1 VRGQTQEEKIM
12 VKLIIGIKGT
22 GKTKT
27 LIQMVNS
34 ALETTGGNVVVLE
47 KGEKLRYDIKYQ
59 ARLVNTDEYYVN
71 DAQSLY
77 GFVAGLLASNHD
89 ITELFIDSALKICA
103 EDLPAFEKLV
113 EELDLLTVK
122 RETNVVITASM
133 PEENATDVI
142 KKYL

>member
-1 VRGQTQEEKIM
+1 M

-34 ALETTGGNVVVLE
+34 ALESTGGNVVVLE

-89 ITELFIDSALKICA
+89 VTELFIDSALKICS
-103 EDLPAFEKLV
+103 EDLPAFDKLV

-122 RETNVVITASM
+122 RDVNVTITASM

>member
-1 VRGQTQEEKIM
+1 MI
-12 VKLIIGIKGT
+12 KLIIGIKGT

-34 ALETTGGNVVVLE
+34 ALQTTGGNVVVLE

-89 ITELFIDSALKICA
+89 VTELFIDSALKICGN
-103 EDLPAFEKLV
+103 DLPAFEKLV
-113 EELDLLTVK
+113 EELDVLTVK
-122 RETNVVITASM
+122 RDVNVTITASM
-133 PEENATDVI
+133 PEEDATDVI

>member
-1 VRGQTQEEKIM
+1 M

-122 RETNVVITASM
+122 RDVNVTITASM
-133 PEENATDVI
+133 PEEDATDVI

>member
-1 VRGQTQEEKIM
+1 MI
-12 VKLIIGIKGT
+12 KLIIGIKGT

-34 ALETTGGNVVVLE
+34 ALQTTGGNVVVLE

-89 ITELFIDSALKICA
+89 ITELFIDSALKICGN
-103 EDLPAFEKLV
+103 DLPAFEKLV
-113 EELDLLTVK
+113 EELDILTVK
-122 RETNVVITASM
+122 REINVTITASM
-133 PEENATDVI
+133 PEEDATDVI

>member
-1 VRGQTQEEKIM
+1 M

-59 ARLVNTDEYYVN
+59 ARLVNTDEYYVS

-89 ITELFIDSALKICA
+89 ITELFIDSALKICNN
-103 EDLPAFEKLV
+103 DLPSFEKLV
-113 EELDLLTVK
+113 EELDVLTVK
-122 RETNVVITASM
+122 KEINVVMTASM
-133 PEENATDVI
+133 PEEDATDLI

>member
-1 VRGQTQEEKIM
+1 M

-113 EELDLLTVK
+113 EELDILTVK
-122 RETNVVITASM
+122 RDTNITITASM
-133 PEENATDVI
+133 PEESATDVI

>member
-1 VRGQTQEEKIM
+1 M

-103 EDLPAFEKLV
+103 EDLAAFEKLV

-133 PEENATDVI
+133 PEENATEVI

>member
-1 VRGQTQEEKIM
+1 M

-89 ITELFIDSALKICA
+89 VTELFIDSALKICSN
-103 EDLPAFEKLV
+103 DLPSFEKLV
-113 EELDLLTVK
+113 EELDVLTVK
-122 RETNVVITASM
+122 RDVNVTITASM
-133 PEENATDVI
+133 PEEDATDVI

>member
-1 VRGQTQEEKIM
+1 M

-59 ARLVNTDEYYVN
+59 ARLVNTDEYYVS

-89 ITELFIDSALKICA
+89 ITELFIDSALKICNN
-103 EDLPAFEKLV
+103 DLPSFEKLV
-113 EELDLLTVK
+113 EELDVLTVK
-122 RETNVVITASM
+122 KEINVVMTVSM
-133 PEENATDVI
+133 PEEEASDII
-142 KKYL
+142 KKYV

>member
-1 VRGQTQEEKIM
+1 M

-59 ARLVNTDEYYVN
+59 ARLVNTDEYYVS

>member
-1 VRGQTQEEKIM
+1 MI
-12 VKLIIGIKGT
+12 KLIIGIKGT

-34 ALETTGGNVVVLE
+34 ALQTTGGNVVVLE

-89 ITELFIDSALKICA
+89 VTELFIDSALKICNNDA
-103 EDLPAFEKLV
+103 AAFDKFVDQLNELV
-113 EELDLLTVK
+113 EKVNVKVTITSSIPVEEASETV
-122 RETNVVITASM
+122 
-133 PEENATDVI
+133 

>member
-1 VRGQTQEEKIM
+1 M

-89 ITELFIDSALKICA
+89 VTELFIDSALKICGN
-103 EDLPAFEKLV
+103 DLPSFEKLV
-113 EELDLLTVK
+113 EELDVLTVK
-122 RETNVVITASM
+122 RDVNVTITASM
-133 PEENATDVI
+133 PDEDATDVI

>member
-1 VRGQTQEEKIM
+1 M

-59 ARLVNTDEYYVN
+59 ARLVNTDEYYVS

-89 ITELFIDSALKICA
+89 ITELFIDSALKICNN
-103 EDLPAFEKLV
+103 DLPSFEKLV
-113 EELDLLTVK
+113 EELDVLTVK
-122 RETNVVITASM
+122 KDINVVMTASM
-133 PEENATDVI
+133 PEENATDLI

>member
-1 VRGQTQEEKIM
+1 M

-89 ITELFIDSALKICA
+89 ITELFIDSALKICNN
-103 EDLPAFEKLV
+103 DLPSFEKLV
-113 EELDLLTVK
+113 EELDVLTVK
-122 RETNVVITASM
+122 KEINVVMTASM
-133 PEENATDVI
+133 PEEDATDVI

>member
-1 VRGQTQEEKIM
+1 M

-34 ALETTGGNVVVLE
+34 ALQTTGGNVVVLE

-89 ITELFIDSALKICA
+89 VTELFIDSALKICA

-113 EELDLLTVK
+113 EELDILTVK
-122 RETNVVITASM
+122 RDVNITITASM

>member
-1 VRGQTQEEKIM
+1 MI
-12 VKLIIGIKGT
+12 KLIIGIKGT

-89 ITELFIDSALKICA
+89 ITELYIDSALKICGN
-103 EDLPAFEKLV
+103 DLPSFEKLV
-113 EELDLLTVK
+113 EELDILTVK

-133 PEENATDVI
+133 PEEDATDII

>member
-1 VRGQTQEEKIM
+1 M

-89 ITELFIDSALKICA
+89 VTELFIDSALKICA

-113 EELDLLTVK
+113 EELDVLTVK
-122 RETNVVITASM
+122 RDVNITITASM

>member
-1 VRGQTQEEKIM
+1 M

-89 ITELFIDSALKICA
+89 VTELFIDSALKICA

-113 EELDLLTVK
+113 EELDVLTVK
-122 RETNVVITASM
+122 RDVNITITASM
-133 PEENATDVI
+133 PEESATDVI

>member
-1 VRGQTQEEKIM
+1 MI
-12 VKLIIGIKGT
+12 KLIIGIKGT

-34 ALETTGGNVVVLE
+34 ALQTTGGNVVVLE

-89 ITELFIDSALKICA
+89 VTELFIDSALKICC
-103 EDLPAFEKLV
+103 EDLAAFEKLV

-122 RETNVVITASM
+122 RDINITITASM

>member
-1 VRGQTQEEKIM
+1 M

-59 ARLVNTDEYYVN
+59 ARLVNTDEYYVS

-89 ITELFIDSALKICA
+89 ITELFIDSALKICNN
-103 EDLPAFEKLV
+103 DLPSFEKLV
-113 EELDLLTVK
+113 EELDVLTVK
-122 RETNVVITASM
+122 KDINVVMTASM
-133 PEENATDVI
+133 PEEDATDLI

>member
-1 VRGQTQEEKIM
+1 M

-59 ARLVNTDEYYVN
+59 ARLVNTDEYYVS

-89 ITELFIDSALKICA
+89 ITELFIDSALKICG

>member
-1 VRGQTQEEKIM
+1 M

-27 LIQMVNS
+27 LIQMVNL

-89 ITELFIDSALKICA
+89 ITELFIDSALKICND
-103 EDLPAFEKLV
+103 DLPSFEKLV
-113 EELDLLTVK
+113 EELDVLTVK
-122 RETNVVITASM
+122 KEINVVMTASM
-133 PEENATDVI
+133 PEENATDLI

>member
-1 VRGQTQEEKIM
+1 M

-113 EELDLLTVK
+113 EELDVLTVK
-122 RETNVVITASM
+122 RDVNVTITASM
-133 PEENATDVI
+133 PEEDATDVI

>member
-1 VRGQTQEEKIM
+1 M

-89 ITELFIDSALKICA
+89 ITELFIDSALKICND
-103 EDLPAFEKLV
+103 DLSSFEKLV
-113 EELDLLTVK
+113 EELDVLTVK
-122 RETNVVITASM
+122 KEINVVMTASM
-133 PEENATDVI
+133 PEENATDLI

>member
-1 VRGQTQEEKIM
+1 M
-12 VKLIIGIKGT
+12 VNLIIGIKGT

-133 PEENATDVI
+133 PEENATDVL